1 MQSTKNIK
9 EKPRKKKWKTKDP
22 SWDTQTYGA
31 GKSPFNTEWV
41 KMEVDGETKIFF
53 LHTSK
58 ESGKIVKITEL

>member
-31 GKSPFNTEWV
+31 GKSPFNMEWV
-41 KMEVDGETKIFF
+41 KMEVNGGTKIFF